1 MLAFRTLK
9 GGKCK
14 MKAILL
20 AVKPNQLVKILN
32 GEKTIEVR
40 KSKLPLNIP
49 VYLYCSKD
57 KHLVLIV
64 GNGESKLFYADN
76 PNTAIVCGGELAN
89 GKVVARCVFSEVEE
103 IACEKLDAGVGYN
116 TIYYTETRDSHEELC
131 ELACLD
137 ISDLKFYLGE
147 KDKGQIVGYAYHIS
161 NLEIFE
167 EPKELSEFNRCDGFI
182 DCCKCKY
189 YPLSNN
195 MGVNC
200 KYRPLTKAPKSW
212 CCVEEF
218 K

>member
-1 MLAFRTLK
+1 
-9 GGKCK
+9 

-89 GKVVARCVFSEVEE
+89 GKVIAKCVFSEVEE
-103 IACEKLDAGVGYN
+103 YEYLPKVINGNLNDLEFTYLISNEDLSKM
-116 TIYYTETRDSHEELC
+116 
-131 ELACLD
+131 CL
-137 ISDLKFYLGE
+137 SLEDLEVYGNAMSLYG
-147 KDKGQIVGYAYHIS
+147 HTIS
-161 NLEIFE
+161 NLEIFGI
-167 EPKELSEFNRCDGFI
+167 PKSLGEFGALDKAETKRYNGF
-182 DCCKCKY
+182 CKVYK
-189 YPLSNN
+189 PI
-195 MGVNC
+195 
-200 KYRPLTKAPKSW
+200 TKAPKSW
-212 CCVEEF
+212 CYVEEF